1 MREAQFLRQNADQ
14 WKAFEALLSQ
24 GRKADA
30 DRLAE
35 GFIQLTDDLAYART
49 FYPKSPTTRYLN
61 GLAAQVHQAIYRNKK
76 EERGR
81 FVRFWAEEL
90 PLTVRAAHREL
101 LIALVVFAIALGIGA
116 LSAAGDRG
124 FARLIMGDGYINIT
138 LENIE
143 KGDPMAVYKQMNE
156 LDMFLA
162 ITLNNVRVAL
172 YAFAAG
178 VLFSFGTGFVLF
190 QNGVML
196 GAFQY
201 FFHEQ
206 GLLWTSLLVIYIH
219 GALEI
224 SAIVIA
230 GGAGLVMGNSLLF
243 PGTYTR
249 VQSFMRGAR
258 RGLKIVIGLVP
269 IFVVAG
275 FLEGFVTRH
284 TSMPVALSLLIILG
298 SLGFIGW
305 YFVYYPIRL
314 ARRARRHRTS
324 ASSAR

>member
-1 MREAQFLRQNADQ
+1 MREAQFLRQNADK
-14 WKAFEALLSQ
+14 WKRFEGLLAQ
-24 GRKADA
+24 GQRADA

-49 FYPKSPTTRYLN
+49 FYPQSPTTRYLN

-81 FVRFWAEEL
+81 FVRFWKYEL
-90 PLTVRAAHREL
+90 PLEVRAAHREL
-101 LIALVVFAIALGIGA
+101 LVALVVFAIALGIGA

-124 FARLIMGDGYINIT
+124 FVRLIMGDAYVNMT
-138 LENIE
+138 LANIE

-172 YAFAAG
+172 LAFAAG
-178 VLFSFGTGFVLF
+178 VVFAFGTGYVLF

-206 GLLWTSLLVIYIH
+206 GLLGTSALVIYIH

-230 GGAGLVMGNSLLF
+230 GGAGLVMGGGLLF

-249 VQSFMRGAR
+249 GQAFIRGAR

-269 IFVVAG
+269 IFVTAG

-284 TSMPVALSLLIILG
+284 TAMPVALSLLIIFG
-298 SLGFIGW
+298 SLAFIGW
-305 YFVYYPIRL
+305 YFVLYPIRL
-314 ARRARRHRTS
+314 ERRAALGRTS
-324 ASSAR
+324 G